1 MSRHSLALAIA
12 LLAIF
17 VALAALVPVGAP
29 SSAQSSQTPST
40 RGSVVIAGG
49 GDVLAHIRVV
59 RAARANGW
67 DRVLSGL
74 TELVRASD
82 VAFANLETPLSEE
95 RPVESGSPPILG
107 APPEL
112 ATGLATAGIDVLSI
126 ANNHAWDQWARGAER
141 SVAAVRAANMGAIGA
156 GPTLEDAFAPHVI
169 TRDGTRIAF
178 VGITERVN
186 AGPGHSPP
194 EALIARWDDDARVAS
209 AIERAR
215 SMADVVVV
223 SIHWSHDFVERPN
236 GRQRERARLLV
247 DHGADVILGHG
258 PHVLHVVERM
268 TSPRGE
274 AICVYSLGNL
284 LSNQGNRYRVGRR
297 AAAGAHIATW
307 LPASRDGAWIRVPV
321 TAASGRITIGRVEA
335 VPLFTFNNFW
345 EMERDRTLEPD
356 IRVQRLAA
364 VTDVPLRDERRPI
377 IAATLG
383 SAVTLVDR

>member
-1 MSRHSLALAIA
+1 VNRRPARALLTLSVLVLALT
-12 LLAIF
+12 
-17 VALAALVPVGAP
+17 AAPGLDAQGRDAQAA
-29 SSAQSSQTPST
+29 SARPIT
-40 RGSVVIAGG
+40 IAGG

-59 RAARANGW
+59 AAARAGSW
-67 DRVLSGL
+67 DRVLEG
-74 TELVRASD
+74 VREVVRESD

-112 ATGLATAGIDVLSI
+112 AAGLASAGIDVLSI

-141 SVAAVRAANMGAIGA
+141 TVAAVRAAHMGAIGT

-169 TRDGTRIAF
+169 ERGGTRIAF

-194 EALIARWDDDARVAS
+194 ETLIARWDDDARVAA

-215 SMADVVVV
+215 AMADVVVV

-236 GRQRERARLLV
+236 GRQRQRARLLV

-258 PHVLHVVERM
+258 PHVLHAVERM

-274 AICVYSLGNL
+274 AICAYSLGNL
-284 LSNQGNRYRVGRR
+284 VSNQGLRYRVGRR

-307 LPASRDGAWIRVPV
+307 LPTSRDGAWLRVEV
-321 TAASGRITIGRVEA
+321 TASGGRITIGRVEA

-345 EMERDRTLEPD
+345 DTERQRGLSPD
-356 IRVQRLAA
+356 IRVQRLAS
-364 VTDVPLRDERRPI
+364 VTEEPLRAERRPI

-383 SAVTLVDR
+383 DAVTLVDR

>member
-1 MSRHSLALAIA
+1 VRRALPILAIA
-12 LLAIF
+12 M
-17 VALAALVPVGAP
+17 ALASIAPLGA
-29 SSAQSSQTPST
+29 SLAQT
-40 RGSVVIAGG
+40 RATGSVVIAGG

-74 TELVRASD
+74 AEIVRESD
-82 VAFANLETPLSEE
+82 AAFANLETPLSEE

-141 SVAAVRAANMGAIGA
+141 SVAAVRAAHMGAIGA
-156 GPTLEDAFAPHVI
+156 GPTLDDAFAPYVI
-169 TRDGTRIAF
+169 TRGTTRIAF

-194 EALIARWDDDARVAS
+194 EALIARWDDDARVAA

-215 SMADVVVV
+215 AQADVVVV

-258 PHVLHVVERM
+258 PHVLHAVERM
-268 TSPRGE
+268 SSPRGE
-274 AICVYSLGNL
+274 AICAYSLGNL

-307 LPASRDGAWIRVPV
+307 LPATRDGAWLRVEV
-321 TAASGRITIGRVEA
+321 TASGGRIAIGRVEA

-345 EMERDRTLEPD
+345 AMERDRTLEPD
-356 IRVQRLAA
+356 IAVQRLAA
-364 VTDVPLRDERRPI
+364 VTDAPLRDERRPI
-377 IAATLG
+377 IGATLG
-383 SAVTLVDR
+383 GVVTLVDR